1 MLLFYNDNSF
11 DGITNNVV
19 AYAKVILD
27 SRYQIESIK
36 EVSNYPRYNA
46 SSQVWT
52 GKLKITKRT
61 DENDTKTFVVSVNIN
76 DNETGKALSRVN
88 EINVETYGYEIVL
101 LEKDYYF
108 IKTIPLMFDVKA
120 DDLINIIKQ
129 AEKKAE
135 EVVGKIS

>member
-1 MLLFYNDNSF
+1 MSVYNDL
-11 DGITNNVV
+11 
-19 AYAKVILD
+19 AKYL
-27 SRYQIESIK
+27 
-36 EVSNYPRYNA
+36 
-46 SSQVWT
+46 
-52 GKLKITKRT
+52 
-61 DENDTKTFVVSVNIN
+61 N

>member
-1 MLLFYNDNSF
+1 MSVYNDLAKYLN
-11 DGITNNVV
+11 DNNIKFEEEEIDKNVYQV
-19 AYAKVILD
+19 AFKMEKQVNVFVYEY
-27 SRYQIESIK
+27 SHIK
-36 EVSNYPRYNA
+36 IFIPL
-46 SSQVWT
+46 
-52 GKLKITKRT
+52 G
-61 DENDTKTFVVSVNIN
+61 VNIN

-88 EINVETYGYEIVL
+88 EINVETYGDEIVL

>member
-1 MLLFYNDNSF
+1 MSVYNDLAKYLN
-11 DGITNNVV
+11 DNNIKFEEEEIDKNVYQV
-19 AYAKVILD
+19 AFKMEKQVNVFVYEY
-27 SRYQIESIK
+27 SHIK
-36 EVSNYPRYNA
+36 IFIPL
-46 SSQVWT
+46 
-52 GKLKITKRT
+52 G
-61 DENDTKTFVVSVNIN
+61 VNIN

>member
-1 MLLFYNDNSF
+1 MSVYNDLTKYLN
-11 DGITNNVV
+11 DNNIKFEEEEIDKNV
-19 AYAKVILD
+19 
-27 SRYQIESIK
+27 YQFAFKMEKQVNVFVYEYSHIK
-36 EVSNYPRYNA
+36 IFIPL
-46 SSQVWT
+46 
-52 GKLKITKRT
+52 G
-61 DENDTKTFVVSVNIN
+61 VNIN

-129 AEKKAE
+129 AEKKVE